1 MYSAMIF
8 AVTSDTASPV
18 RLDASSALLTRTIS
32 SNRKPRV
39 AVLRQE
45 GSNGDRE
52 MAAAFW
58 RAGFEAWDV
67 TMTDLIDGCVRNEC
81 GNCCVCSLD
90 LFAGGL
96 LIQANP
102 ATLSLTAN
110 QIALFSNIP
119 HHCM

>member
-1 MYSAMIF
+1 ML
-8 AVTSDTASPV
+8 SPSLLCPFFYLSPPDIAPLA
-18 RLDASSALLTRTIS
+18 RLDCIS

-67 TMTDLIDGCVRNEC
+67 TMTDLIDGCVPP
-81 GNCCVCSLD
+81 GN
-90 LFAGGL
+90 G
-96 LIQANP
+96 
-102 ATLSLTAN
+102 
-110 QIALFSNIP
+110 
-119 HHCM
+119 